1 MPQQGGGSRFDH
13 QRGGD
18 RAASN
23 IGDQARP
30 GGWAKARS
38 PWGGDVATIFYS
50 WQSDAPNSV
59 NRNFVRQALEA
70 AAKNLSGSA
79 GADVEDAVRLDQD
92 TQGVAGSPAIVD
104 TILAKIAA
112 CDVFVPDVTFMPA
125 SGERRTPNP
134 NVMIEYGYALKTP
147 GAEKIVAVMN
157 THFGDP
163 TGLPFDMRHRR
174 FPLTY
179 DLAPDAD
186 SETRSRVRER
196 LAADFSSAIV
206 VVLDERSLPA
216 AEQPLFERSP
226 AFDGGAS
233 FVEANELFPMWVD
246 GEGDTQRRFPVGPKM
261 FLRLMPRDSVPPIER
276 ATIVEV
282 LAASELWPLGYQRYG
297 AWGMGTNR
305 LGGGNVARHPADD
318 SLIGAISQIIL
329 TREIWGIETHL
340 LTHAASRQW
349 VDRDYPVIPDTS
361 VREILEDGLH
371 RYLRVAREH
380 LALTPPLVAVAGVV
394 NLESHRLTLPPEAR
408 ISTQIYESAIWRQ
421 IVIEDPDR
429 PAAEIL
435 HPFYAALY
443 DAVGVR
449 LPSP

>member
-1 MPQQGGGSRFDH
+1 M
-13 QRGGD
+13 
-18 RAASN
+18 AN
-23 IGDQARP
+23 
-30 GGWAKARS
+30 
-38 PWGGDVATIFYS
+38 IFYS

-59 NRNFVRQALEA
+59 NRTFIRRALED
-70 AAKNLSGSA
+70 AAKNLNRSEGS
-79 GADVEDAVRLDQD
+79 DVEDVVRLDQD
-92 TQGVAGSPAIVD
+92 TQDVAGSPAIVD

-125 SGERRTPNP
+125 SGERHTPNP

-147 GAEKIVAVMN
+147 GPERIVAVMN
-157 THFGDP
+157 THFGEP
-163 TGLPFDMRHRR
+163 TDLPFDMRHRR

-186 SETRSRVRER
+186 SGTRSHVRER
-196 LAADFSSAIV
+196 LSAELSSAIV
-206 VVLDERSLPA
+206 AVLDAHPRPA

-226 AFDGGAS
+226 AFDGGAT

-246 GEGDTQRRFPVGPKM
+246 GQGDTQRRFPIGPKM
-261 FLRLMPRDSVPPIER
+261 FLRLMPRDAVRPIGR
-276 ATIVEV
+276 AAILEV
-282 LAASELWPLGYQRYG
+282 LAASELWPLGHLRYG
-297 AWGMGTNR
+297 GWGMGTNR
-305 LGGGNVARHPADD
+305 HGGGYVARHPADD

-329 TREIWGIETHL
+329 RREIWGIETDL

-349 VDRDYPVIPDTS
+349 IDRDYPVIPDTLLRQ
-361 VREILEDGLH
+361 VFEDGLA
-371 RYLRVAREH
+371 RYLKVARED
-380 LALTPPLVAVAGVV
+380 LGLTPPLVAVVGVA
-394 NLESHRLTLPPEAR
+394 NLENHRLTLSQTQ
-408 ISTQIYESAIWRQ
+408 ISSQIYESSLSRE